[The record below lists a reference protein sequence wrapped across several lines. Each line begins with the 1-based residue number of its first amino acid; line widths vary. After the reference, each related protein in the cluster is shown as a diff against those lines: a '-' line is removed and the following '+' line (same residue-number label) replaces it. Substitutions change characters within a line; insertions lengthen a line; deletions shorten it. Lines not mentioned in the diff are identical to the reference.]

1 MECNAESA
9 TLQIQDNIQ
18 QVRYNMNIRM
28 PESETLLVNTTR
40 IAQMNLIRYFTPNMA
55 THMYIYTYD
64 AHVL

>member
-9 TLQIQDNIQ
+9 ALQIQDNIQ
-18 QVRYNMNIRM
+18 QVRYNMNTRK

-40 IAQMNLIRYFTPNMA
+40 VTQMNPIRYFTSNMA
-55 THMYIYTYD
+55 THMYIYD